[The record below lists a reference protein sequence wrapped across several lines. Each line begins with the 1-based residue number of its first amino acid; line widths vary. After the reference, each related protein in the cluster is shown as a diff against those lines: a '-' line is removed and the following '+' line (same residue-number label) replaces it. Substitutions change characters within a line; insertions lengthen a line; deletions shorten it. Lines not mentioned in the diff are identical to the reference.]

1 MKGVIMNELIN
12 INTDSY
18 ADLAKA
24 MGIATEV
31 SAKPKKSGNLNRL
44 RIWHSPMM
52 GQAEVNGKMANVEVI
67 EGGSYRLEVVEE
79 SGSTFYYAKNIS
91 IRPFMQRFML
101 RRYIAN
107 LGAKAGEPKGMF
119 HRTIMSDNLNG
130 DLKDNTGRFNC
141 GKPSGYIED
150 FKALAPDMQDLI
162 RQIKRVRVIFGIVT
176 LDEPTNEKGEA
187 VALGDVPFI
196 WEIDNKDAF
205 KTLGEQFN
213 SYVKKSRLPIQHLIH
228 LNGTK
233 ANELP
238 NGSHFYT
245 PIAEVDFGES
255 FDVTDADQ
263 KLFGDFIEWIKNF
276 NDYIC
281 KEWEEKVET
290 RQNPITP
297 EEVETVESFID
308 IEGNN

>member
-1 MKGVIMNELIN
+1 MHDLIN

-44 RIWHSPMM
+44 RIWHTPMM

-67 EGGSYRLEVVEE
+67 EGGAYRLEVVEE

-101 RRYIAN
+101 KRYVAN
-107 LGAKAGEPKGMF
+107 VSAKAGESKGTF
-119 HRTIMSDNLNG
+119 HRTIMSDNLNA

-150 FKALAPDMQDLI
+150 FKALTSDMQDLI

-176 LDEPTNEKGEA
+176 LDEPTNEKGES

-213 SYVKKSRLPIQHLIH
+213 TYVKKSRLPIQHLIH

-255 FDVTDADQ
+255 FDVTDEDQ
-263 KLFGDFIEWIKNF
+263 KLFGDFVDWIKNF

-281 KEWEEKVET
+281 KEWEEKVES
-290 RQNPITP
+290 RQNPVS
-297 EEVETVESFID
+297 EEDIETVESFID
-308 IEGNN
+308 IEGSN

>member
-1 MKGVIMNELIN
+1 
-12 INTDSY
+12 
-18 ADLAKA
+18 
-24 MGIATEV
+24 
-31 SAKPKKSGNLNRL
+31 
-44 RIWHSPMM
+44 M

-67 EGGSYRLEVVEE
+67 EGGAYRLEVIEE
-79 SGSTFYYAKNIS
+79 SGSTYYYAKNIS

-107 LGAKAGEPKGMF
+107 LSAKAGEPKGMF
-119 HRTIMSDNLNG
+119 HRTIMSDNLNT

-162 RQIKRVRVIFGIVT
+162 RQIKRVRVIFGVVT
-176 LDEPTNEKGEA
+176 LDEPTNEKGES
-187 VALGDVPFI
+187 VLLGDVPFI

-213 SYVKKSRLPIQHLIH
+213 AYVKKSRLPIQHLIH

-255 FDVTDADQ
+255 FDVTDEDQ
-263 KLFGDFIEWIKNF
+263 KLFGDFVDWIKNF

-281 KEWEEKVET
+281 KEWEEKVES
-290 RQNPITP
+290 RQNPVSK
-297 EEVETVESFID
+297 EEMETVESFID
-308 IEGNN
+308 IEGSN

>member
-1 MKGVIMNELIN
+1 MNELIN

>member
-1 MKGVIMNELIN
+1 MNDLIN

-44 RIWHSPMM
+44 RIWHTPMM

-67 EGGSYRLEVVEE
+67 EGGAYRLEVVEE

-101 RRYIAN
+101 KRYVAN
-107 LGAKAGEPKGMF
+107 VSAKAGESKGTF
-119 HRTIMSDNLNG
+119 HRTIMSDNLNA

-150 FKALAPDMQDLI
+150 FKALTSDMQDLI

-176 LDEPTNEKGEA
+176 LDEPTNEKGES

-213 SYVKKSRLPIQHLIH
+213 AYVKKSRLPIQHLIH

-255 FDVTDADQ
+255 FDVTDEDQ
-263 KLFGDFIEWIKNF
+263 KLFGDFVDWIKNF

-281 KEWEEKVET
+281 KEWEEKVES
-290 RQNPITP
+290 RQNPVS
-297 EEVETVESFID
+297 EEDIETVESFID
-308 IEGNN
+308 IEGSN

>member
-1 MKGVIMNELIN
+1 MNELIN
-12 INTDSY
+12 INKDSY

-24 MGIATEV
+24 MGIATEG

-44 RIWHSPMM
+44 RIWHTPIM
-52 GQAEVNGKMANVEVI
+52 GQADVNGKMANVEVI
-67 EGGSYRLEVVEE
+67 EGGAYRLEVVEE

-107 LGAKAGEPKGMF
+107 LNAKAGEPKCTF
-119 HRTIMSDNLNG
+119 HRTIMSDNLNS

-162 RQIKRVRVIFGIVT
+162 RQIKRVRVIFGVVT
-176 LDEPTNEKGEA
+176 LDEPTDEKGKPVE
-187 VALGDVPFI
+187 LDDVPFI

-205 KTLGEQFN
+205 KTLGDKFN
-213 SYVKKSRLPIQHLIH
+213 EYVKKSRLPIQHMIH

-233 ANELP
+233 ANQLP
-238 NGSHFYT
+238 NGSSFYT
-245 PIAEVDFGES
+245 PIAEVNFSES
-255 FDVTDADQ
+255 FDVTEEDQ
-263 KLFGDFIEWIKNF
+263 KLFGDFVDWIKNF

-281 KEWEEKVET
+281 KEWEEKVES
-290 RQNPITP
+290 RQNPVS
-297 EEVETVESFID
+297 EEEMETVESFID
-308 IEGNN
+308 IEGSN

>member
-1 MKGVIMNELIN
+1 MNDLIN

-44 RIWHSPMM
+44 RIWHTPIM
-52 GQAEVNGKMANVEVI
+52 GQAEINGKMANVEVI
-67 EGGSYRLEVVEE
+67 EGGAYRLEVVEE

-107 LGAKAGEPKGMF
+107 LSAKAGEPKGMF
-119 HRTIMSDNLNG
+119 HRTIMSDNLNS

-162 RQIKRVRVIFGIVT
+162 RQIKRVRVIFGVVT
-176 LDEPTNEKGEA
+176 LDEPTDEKGQPTE
-187 VALGDVPFI
+187 LGDVPFI

-213 SYVKKSRLPIQHLIH
+213 EYVKKSRLPIQHMIH

-238 NGSHFYT
+238 NGSSFYT
-245 PIAEVDFGES
+245 PIANVDFSES
-255 FDVTDADQ
+255 FDVTEEDQ
-263 KLFGDFIEWIKNF
+263 KLFGDFVDWIKNF

-281 KEWEEKVET
+281 KEWEEKVES
-290 RQNPITP
+290 RQNPVS
-297 EEVETVESFID
+297 EEEMETVESFID